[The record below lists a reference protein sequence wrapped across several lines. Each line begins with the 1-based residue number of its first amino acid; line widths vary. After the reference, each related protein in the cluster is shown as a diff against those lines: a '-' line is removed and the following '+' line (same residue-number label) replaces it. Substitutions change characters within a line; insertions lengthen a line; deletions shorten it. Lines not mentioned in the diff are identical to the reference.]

1 MSDRAELAGV
11 LRRLTELLS
20 PDDQDSSDWSGYTQA
35 ELRSEIQSFLDDA
48 EAGRPVDEAGWRR
61 LKLLF
66 APTGALQEDSLASG
80 WGEEYI
86 ELSSRF
92 DHAVQLRSRSHAESG
107 NGPS

>member
-1 MSDRAELAGV
+1 MSDRAELAAV

-20 PDDQDSSDWSGYTQA
+20 PGDHDSNDWSGYTPA
-35 ELRSEIQSFLDDA
+35 ELRFEIQSFLDDT
-48 EAGRPVDEAGWRR
+48 EAGRPIDKAGWRR

-92 DHAVQLRSRSHAESG
+92 DQAAQLRSLSHAEPE
-107 NGPS
+107 NGPL

>member
-1 MSDRAELAGV
+1 VSDRAELAAV

-20 PDDQDSSDWSGYTQA
+20 PDDRDSNDWSGYTPA

-48 EAGRPVDEAGWRR
+48 KARRPIDEAGWRR

-66 APTGALQEDSLASG
+66 APTRALQEDSLASG
-80 WGEEYI
+80 WCEEYI

-92 DHAVQLRSRSHAESG
+92 D
-107 NGPS
+107 